1 MTNDRLTF
9 PTYLL
14 PSFSF
19 PFRRRTSSPNTK
31 TASLNTSPSANPLVP
46 GLSYSPTSS
55 CNETPLASPTSGSF
69 LSRIPSTST
78 HKSGSG
84 SWSENENENENES
97 HESPYTLTSPPPS
110 KPLPR
115 PHLSRPLPST
125 IRCLTCS
132 THISY
137 SSQIVSKGFTG
148 RHGRA
153 YLVAPPPSSPVPQIP
168 PFPPTAHDRSK
179 NISNVR
185 IGRPA
190 NRELLTGHHVVA
202 DVNCAVCNTLL
213 GWKYVDARE
222 AGQRYKIGK
231 FILETKRVGV
241 VETFEDE
248 DVRTHS
254 LDFQGEDED
263 ARRLVGMGMGNLGRE
278 GVGGSGR
285 FGGRKRDG
293 ELHALN
299 VETKEEEDARGWVN
313 FDSEDDDECEELF
326 AGVWDAE
333 VAQKRRIRRV
343 DRRRKEVERER
354 LASKDSGVGGL

>member
-1 MTNDRLTF
+1 MSNERLTF

-19 PFRRRTSSPNTK
+19 PFRRHTSSPSTK
-31 TASLNTSPSANPLVP
+31 TASLNTSTSANPLVP

-69 LSRIPSTST
+69 LSRIPTTST
-78 HKSGSG
+78 HKSG
-84 SWSENENENENES
+84 SWSENENENES
-97 HESPYTLTSPPPS
+97 HDLTSTPTSPPRT
-110 KPLPR
+110 KPLPQ
-115 PHLSRPLPST
+115 PHLSRPFPST

-137 SSQIVSKGFTG
+137 SSQIISKGFTG

-254 LDFQGEDED
+254 LDFRGEED
-263 ARRLVGMGMGNLGRE
+263 DGLGFGGVGMGMGMGN
-278 GVGGSGR
+278 
-285 FGGRKRDG
+285 FGGARRDG
-293 ELHALN
+293 ELHMLN
-299 VETKEEEDARGWVN
+299 VETKEEEEAKGWVN
-313 FDSEDDDECEELF
+313 FDSEDEDECEELF
-326 AGVWDAE
+326 AGIWDAE
-333 VAQKRRIRRV
+333 VAQKRRIRRI

>member
-1 MTNDRLTF
+1 MSNERLTF

-19 PFRRRTSSPNTK
+19 PFRRRTSSPPSTK
-31 TASLNTSPSANPLVP
+31 TASLNTSTSANPLVP

-69 LSRIPSTST
+69 LSRIPTTST
-78 HKSGSG
+78 HKSGS
-84 SWSENENENENES
+84 WSENDNENES
-97 HESPYTLTSPPPS
+97 HDLTDAPTSPPRTKS
-110 KPLPR
+110 LPQS
-115 PHLSRPLPST
+115 HLSRPFPST

-137 SSQIVSKGFTG
+137 SSQIISKGFTG

-185 IGRPA
+185 VGRPS

-202 DVNCAVCNTLL
+202 DVNCVVCNTLL

-254 LDFQGEDED
+254 LHFRGEDD
-263 ARRLVGMGMGNLGRE
+263 DGSGFMGVGMGNPGK
-278 GVGGSGR
+278 
-285 FGGRKRDG
+285 FGGARKDG
-293 ELHALN
+293 ELHTWN
-299 VETKEEEDARGWVN
+299 VETKEEEGAKGWVN
-313 FDSEDDDECEELF
+313 FDSENEDECEELF
-326 AGVWDAE
+326 AGIWDAE
-333 VAQKRRIRRV
+333 VAQKRRIRRI

>member
-1 MTNDRLTF
+1 MSNERLTF

-19 PFRRRTSSPNTK
+19 PFRRHTSSPSTK
-31 TASLNTSPSANPLVP
+31 TASLNTSTSANPLVP

-69 LSRIPSTST
+69 LSRIPTTST
-78 HKSGSG
+78 HKSG
-84 SWSENENENENES
+84 SWSENENENES
-97 HESPYTLTSPPPS
+97 HDLTSTPTSPPRT
-110 KPLPR
+110 KPLPQ
-115 PHLSRPLPST
+115 PHLSRPFPST

-137 SSQIVSKGFTG
+137 SSQIISKGFTG

-254 LDFQGEDED
+254 LDFRGEED
-263 ARRLVGMGMGNLGRE
+263 DGLGFGGVGMGMGMGNFE
-278 GVGGSGR
+278 GAR
-285 FGGRKRDG
+285 RDG
-293 ELHALN
+293 ELHVLN
-299 VETKEEEDARGWVN
+299 VETKEEEEAKGWVN
-313 FDSEDDDECEELF
+313 FDSEDEDECEELF
-326 AGVWDAE
+326 AGIWDAE
-333 VAQKRRIRRV
+333 VAQKRRIRRI

>member
-1 MTNDRLTF
+1 MSNERLTF

-19 PFRRRTSSPNTK
+19 PFRRRTSSPPSTK
-31 TASLNTSPSANPLVP
+31 TASLNTRTSANPLVP

-78 HKSGSG
+78 NKSG
-84 SWSENENENENES
+84 SWSENENENENDS
-97 HESPYTLTSPPPS
+97 HNLTKTSTSPPRS
-110 KPLPR
+110 KPFPQ
-115 PHLSRPLPST
+115 PHLSRPFPST

-137 SSQIVSKGFTG
+137 SSQIISKGFTG

-185 IGRPA
+185 VGRPA

-202 DVNCAVCNTLL
+202 DVNCAVCHTLL

-254 LDFQGEDED
+254 LDFRGEDED
-263 ARRLVGMGMGNLGRE
+263 SPGFVGVGMRMGNMSN
-278 GVGGSGR
+278 SG
-285 FGGRKRDG
+285 RDG
-293 ELHALN
+293 ELQTLN
-299 VETKEEEDARGWVN
+299 VETKEEEEAKGWVN
-313 FDSEDDDECEELF
+313 FDSEDEDECEELF
-326 AGVWDAE
+326 AGIWDAE

>member
-1 MTNDRLTF
+1 MSNERLTF

-19 PFRRRTSSPNTK
+19 PFRRHTSSPSTK
-31 TASLNTSPSANPLVP
+31 TASLNTSTSANPLVP

-69 LSRIPSTST
+69 LSRIPTTST
-78 HKSGSG
+78 HKSG
-84 SWSENENENENES
+84 SWSENENENES
-97 HESPYTLTSPPPS
+97 HDLTSTPTSPPRT
-110 KPLPR
+110 KPLPQ
-115 PHLSRPLPST
+115 PHLSRPFPST

-137 SSQIVSKGFTG
+137 SSQIISKGFTG

-254 LDFQGEDED
+254 LDFRGEED
-263 ARRLVGMGMGNLGRE
+263 DGLGFGGVGMGMGN
-278 GVGGSGR
+278 
-285 FGGRKRDG
+285 FGGARRDG
-293 ELHALN
+293 ELHVLN
-299 VETKEEEDARGWVN
+299 VETKEEEEAKGWVN
-313 FDSEDDDECEELF
+313 FDSEDEDECEELF
-326 AGVWDAE
+326 AGIWDAE
-333 VAQKRRIRRV
+333 VAQKRRIRRI

>member
-1 MTNDRLTF
+1 MSNERLTF

-19 PFRRRTSSPNTK
+19 PFRRRTSSPPSAK
-31 TASLNTSPSANPLVP
+31 TASLNTSTSANPLVP

-55 CNETPLASPTSGSF
+55 CNETPLDSPTSGSF
-69 LSRIPSTST
+69 LSRIQTTST
-78 HKSGSG
+78 HKSGS
-84 SWSENENENENES
+84 WSEHENENENES
-97 HESPYTLTSPPPS
+97 HDLTYTPTSPPRS
-110 KPLPR
+110 KPLPQ
-115 PHLSRPLPST
+115 PHLSRPFPST
-125 IRCLTCS
+125 LRCLTCS

-137 SSQIVSKGFTG
+137 SSQIISKGFTG

-185 IGRPA
+185 VGRPA

-202 DVNCAVCNTLL
+202 DANCAVCNTLL

-254 LDFQGEDED
+254 LDFRGEDED
-263 ARRLVGMGMGNLGRE
+263 NLGFMGVGMGN
-278 GVGGSGR
+278 SGKYG
-285 FGGRKRDG
+285 GGRRDG
-293 ELHALN
+293 ELQTLN
-299 VETKEEEDARGWVN
+299 VETKEEEEAKGWVN
-313 FDSEDDDECEELF
+313 FDSEDEDECEELF
-326 AGVWDAE
+326 AGIWDAE

>member
-1 MTNDRLTF
+1 MSNERLTF

-19 PFRRRTSSPNTK
+19 PFRRRTSSSPSAK
-31 TASLNTSPSANPLVP
+31 PASLNTSTSANPLVP
-46 GLSYSPTSS
+46 GLTDSPTSS
-55 CNETPLASPTSGSF
+55 YNETPLTSPTSESF
-69 LSRIPSTST
+69 LSRIPTTST
-78 HKSGSG
+78 HKSGS
-84 SWSENENENENES
+84 WSEHENENQNEN
-97 HESPYTLTSPPPS
+97 HDLTRTPTSPPRTT
-110 KPLPR
+110 PLPQ
-115 PHLSRPLPST
+115 PHLTRPFPST

-137 SSQIVSKGFTG
+137 SSQIISKGFTG

-153 YLVAPPPSSPVPQIP
+153 YLVAPPPSAPVPQIP

-185 IGRPA
+185 VGRPA

-241 VETFEDE
+241 VETFEDQ

-254 LDFQGEDED
+254 LDFRGGDED
-263 ARRLVGMGMGNLGRE
+263 SLGFGGGGIGGIWERWRREGRWRITYFECGYERRGRGKGMGE
-278 GVGGSGR
+278 
-285 FGGRKRDG
+285 F
-293 ELHALN
+293 
-299 VETKEEEDARGWVN
+299 
-313 FDSEDDDECEELF
+313 
-326 AGVWDAE
+326 
-333 VAQKRRIRRV
+333 
-343 DRRRKEVERER
+343 
-354 LASKDSGVGGL
+354 

>member
-1 MTNDRLTF
+1 MSNERLTF

-19 PFRRRTSSPNTK
+19 PFRRRTSSPPSTK
-31 TASLNTSPSANPLVP
+31 AASLNTSTSANPLVP

-69 LSRIPSTST
+69 LSRIPTTST
-78 HKSGSG
+78 HKSG
-84 SWSENENENENES
+84 SWSENENENES
-97 HESPYTLTSPPPS
+97 HDLTYAPTSPPRTKS
-110 KPLPR
+110 LPQ
-115 PHLSRPLPST
+115 PHLSRPFPST

-137 SSQIVSKGFTG
+137 SSQIISKGFTG

-153 YLVAPPPSSPVPQIP
+153 YLVAPPPSSPVPQTP

-185 IGRPA
+185 VGRPS

-254 LDFQGEDED
+254 LDFQGEDDNISEFVG
-263 ARRLVGMGMGNLGRE
+263 VGMGNPGK
-278 GVGGSGR
+278 
-285 FGGRKRDG
+285 FGGAKKDG
-293 ELHALN
+293 ELHTWN
-299 VETKEEEDARGWVN
+299 VETKEEEEAKGWVN
-313 FDSEDDDECEELF
+313 FDSENEDECEELF
-326 AGVWDAE
+326 AGIWDAE
-333 VAQKRRIRRV
+333 VAQKRRIRRI

>member
-1 MTNDRLTF
+1 MSNERLTF

-19 PFRRRTSSPNTK
+19 PFRRRTSSPPSTK
-31 TASLNTSPSANPLVP
+31 TASLNTSTSANPLVP
-46 GLSYSPTSS
+46 GLSYSSTSS

-69 LSRIPSTST
+69 LSRVPTTST
-78 HKSGSG
+78 HKSE
-84 SWSENENENENES
+84 SWSDIENENES
-97 HESPYTLTSPPPS
+97 HDVTYAPTSPPRT
-110 KPLPR
+110 KFLPQ
-115 PHLSRPLPST
+115 PHLSRPFPST

-137 SSQIVSKGFTG
+137 SSQIISKGFTG

-168 PFPPTAHDRSK
+168 PFPPTAHDRSR

-185 IGRPA
+185 VGRPS

-254 LDFQGEDED
+254 LDFRREDD
-263 ARRLVGMGMGNLGRE
+263 NSSGFMGVGMGNPGKFE
-278 GVGGSGR
+278 GA
-285 FGGRKRDG
+285 RKDG
-293 ELHALN
+293 ELHTWN
-299 VETKEEEDARGWVN
+299 VETKEEEEAKGWVN
-313 FDSEDDDECEELF
+313 FDSENEDECEELF
-326 AGVWDAE
+326 AGIWDAE
-333 VAQKRRIRRV
+333 VAQKRRIRRI

>member
-1 MTNDRLTF
+1 MSNERLTF

-19 PFRRRTSSPNTK
+19 PFRRRASSPPSTK
-31 TASLNTSPSANPLVP
+31 TASLNTSTSANPLGP

-69 LSRIPSTST
+69 LSRIPTTST

-84 SWSENENENENES
+84 SWSENENENES
-97 HESPYTLTSPPPS
+97 HDLTSTPASPPRS
-110 KPLPR
+110 KPLPQ
-115 PHLSRPLPST
+115 PHLSRPFPST

-137 SSQIVSKGFTG
+137 SSQIISKGFTG

-185 IGRPA
+185 VGRPA

-202 DVNCAVCNTLL
+202 DVNCAICNTLL

-254 LDFQGEDED
+254 LDFRGEDED
-263 ARRLVGMGMGNLGRE
+263 SSGFMGVGMGNSGKYG
-278 GVGGSGR
+278 GGS
-285 FGGRKRDG
+285 RDG
-293 ELHALN
+293 ELHTLN
-299 VETKEEEDARGWVN
+299 VETKEEEEAKGWVN
-313 FDSEDDDECEELF
+313 FDSEDEDECEELF
-326 AGVWDAE
+326 AGIWDAE

>member
-1 MTNDRLTF
+1 MSNERLTF

-19 PFRRRTSSPNTK
+19 PFRRRTSSSPSAK
-31 TASLNTSPSANPLVP
+31 PASLNTSTSANPLVP
-46 GLSYSPTSS
+46 GLTDSPTSS
-55 CNETPLASPTSGSF
+55 YNETPLTSPTSESF
-69 LSRIPSTST
+69 LSRIPTTST
-78 HKSGSG
+78 HKSGS
-84 SWSENENENENES
+84 WSEHENENQNEN
-97 HESPYTLTSPPPS
+97 HDLTRTPTSPPRTT
-110 KPLPR
+110 PLPQ
-115 PHLSRPLPST
+115 PHLTRPFPST

-137 SSQIVSKGFTG
+137 SSQIISKGFTG

-153 YLVAPPPSSPVPQIP
+153 YLVAPPPSAPVPQIP

-185 IGRPA
+185 VGRPA

-241 VETFEDE
+241 VETFEDQ

-254 LDFQGEDED
+254 LDFRGGDED
-263 ARRLVGMGMGNLGRE
+263 SLGFG
-278 GVGGSGR
+278 GVGLGEFGKGG
-285 FGGRKRDG
+285 GGRGDG
-293 ELHALN
+293 ELHTLN
-299 VETKEEEDARGWVN
+299 VDTKEEEEAKGWVN
-313 FDSEDDDECEELF
+313 FDSEDEDECEELF
-326 AGVWDAE
+326 AGIWDAE

-343 DRRRKEVERER
+343 DRRRKEVEWER